1 MTAPGWP
8 LDGSRRMALLA
19 AIAQHGSITHAA
31 QAIGMSYKGAWDAVA
46 ALHNLAGTPLVERI
60 VGGKG
65 GGGARLT
72 PRGQQLLTHFTQL
85 DAAHRAF
92 TAQLGEAADDL
103 LLLQR
108 MQMRTSARNQFLGTV
123 AAIRSGAVNDEVTLT
138 VAGGASIVAIVTRE
152 STATL
157 GLTPGATAYA
167 LVKASSIVLLTGD
180 AEGVRLSTRNQLHG
194 TITRVQPGAVNTDV
208 TLTLPGGLTVSAIV
222 TQASAEALGLA
233 EGVAATALFKASS
246 VILGVPG

>member
-1 MTAPGWP
+1 MTAAGWP
-8 LDGSRRMALLA
+8 LDGSRRMELLA
-19 AIAQHGSITHAA
+19 AIAEHGSITRAA

-46 ALHNLAGTPLVERI
+46 ALNNLAGAPLVERA

-65 GGGARLT
+65 GGSARLT
-72 PRGQQLLTHFTQL
+72 PRGAQLLAHFTRL

-92 TAQLGEAADDL
+92 TTQLGEAANDL

-123 AAIRSGAVNDEVTLT
+123 TAIQPGAVNDEVSLSL
-138 VAGGASIVAIVTRE
+138 AGGHTIVATITRE

-167 LVKASSIVLLTGD
+167 LVKASSIVLLAGHG
-180 AEGVRLSTRNQLHG
+180 EGVQLSARNQLRG
-194 TITRVQPGAVNTDV
+194 TVARVLPGAVNTDV
-208 TLTLPGGLTVSAIV
+208 TLALDGGLSVAAIV
-222 TQASAEALGLA
+222 TGAGAKALGLRKGA
-233 EGVAATALFKASS
+233 PATAVFKASS